1 MMETGQRY
9 AQNEQEGDLE
19 EYQQQS
25 SFKKIEELENHG
37 VNKTDIIKL
46 KAGGYH
52 TIEAVSGSI
61 YCCERISLFISSRLL
76 RLHMAQ
82 CGSWLK

>member
-1 MMETGQRY
+1 MMDAGQRF
-9 AQNEQEGDLE
+9 AQQEQEGDLE

-52 TIEAVSGSI
+52 TIEAVSTCC
-61 YCCERISLFISSRLL
+61 YCLLLYLF
-76 RLHMAQ
+76 
-82 CGSWLK
+82 

>member
-52 TIEAVSGSI
+52 TIEAVS
-61 YCCERISLFISSRLL
+61 SSGLL
-76 RLHMAQ
+76 CIDLVLPAHVFSD
-82 CGSWLK
+82 CTWLNAEVG

>member
-9 AQNEQEGDLE
+9 AQNEQESDLE

-52 TIEAVSGSI
+52 TIEAVSKYDGFESFQ
-61 YCCERISLFISSRLL
+61 YLISCLL
-76 RLHMAQ
+76 
-82 CGSWLK
+82 

>member
-1 MMETGQRY
+1 METGQRY

-52 TIEAVSGSI
+52 TIEAVS
-61 YCCERISLFISSRLL
+61 SSGLL
-76 RLHMAQ
+76 
-82 CGSWLK
+82 